1 MNVKRGFFRLWIGV
15 SLCWIIG
22 LGWYLRNDL
31 HFEGPWTLSSP
42 PLDCPKEL
50 PTENTRPLTKLT
62 DKELECAIAVM
73 EAQSWEERARA
84 TRFGSKPDKIRCLR
98 HVCLAPDNGLKA
110 DVSARL
116 FRANNGSHGASRF
129 QLN

>member
-31 HFEGPWTLSSP
+31 HFDGPWTLSSP

-73 EAQSWEERARA
+73 EAQSWEERARLDPGA
-84 TRFGSKPDKIRCLR
+84 EPRRTEDPGRDPTQEAVPEDTRRQG
-98 HVCLAPDNGLKA
+98 V
-110 DVSARL
+110 ARQ
-116 FRANNGSHGASRF
+116 SR
-129 QLN
+129 LHRTRLLGRRLT

>member
-50 PTENTRPLTKLT
+50 PTESTRPLTKLT

-84 TRFGSKPDKIRCLR
+84 TAIIFVPPLGLFIFGSCVVWIIQ
-98 HVCLAPDNGLKA
+98 GLSPK
-110 DVSARL
+110 S
-116 FRANNGSHGASRF
+116 
-129 QLN
+129 